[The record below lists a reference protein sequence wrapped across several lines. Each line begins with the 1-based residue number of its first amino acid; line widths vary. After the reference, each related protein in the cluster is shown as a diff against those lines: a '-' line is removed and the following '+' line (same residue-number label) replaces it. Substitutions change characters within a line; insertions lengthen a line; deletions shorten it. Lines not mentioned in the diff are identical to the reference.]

1 VKKAGIWPKRIKN
14 EMGFS
19 LIEIV
24 VGIAL
29 FAVLGVAVLGA
40 LGTAVKVLN
49 LTNEN
54 QTAASLAQS
63 QMEYVKN
70 QPYQTS
76 YSSAP
81 VSDVYAGFTV
91 AINTVAVDARDSNI
105 QKISIVVSHEGKPV
119 ILSANSTLESYKVN
133 Q

>member
-1 VKKAGIWPKRIKN
+1 
-14 EMGFS
+14 MGFS

-24 VGIAL
+24 VGVAL

-40 LGTAVKVLN
+40 LGTAAKVLN
-49 LTNEN
+49 VTNEN
-54 QTAASLAQS
+54 QIAASLAES
-63 QMEYVKN
+63 QMEYIKN

-76 YSSAP
+76 YSPAQVP
-81 VSDVYAGFTV
+81 DVYAGFTV
-91 AINTVAVDARDSNI
+91 IIDTAAVDARDSNI

-119 ILSANSTLESYKVN
+119 IISGNSTLQSYKVN